1 MTVKLLPPALKYV
14 KSLATGMMTENPL
27 RSITRS
33 LPTQVVPGAVIENVE
48 VTTDAVADGGL
59 YANLVN
65 FIVTLVLN

>member
-1 MTVKLLPPALKYV
+1 LTVKLLPPALKYV
-14 KSLATGMMTENPL
+14 TSLATGKMTENPL
-27 RSITRS
+27 RSVIKS

-65 FIVTLVLN
+65 IIVTFVLN